1 MRLRGSMAE
10 RGRERSVVQTNL
22 PLFSLEEVQQ
32 HNTEKDAWVIH
43 RGKVYDV
50 CEFLERHPGGKDI
63 LLAYAGQ
70 DVTTLM
76 TQDDLHKHTTFAYGW
91 LGKYLIG
98 RLKGDVSKAFWLQ
111 SFSLNN
117 YCCLTQEQ
125 LATEQLN
132 N

>member
-1 MRLRGSMAE
+1 MAE
-10 RGRERSVVQTNL
+10 RKTERSVVETNL
-22 PLFSLEEVQQ
+22 PLFSFEEVQQ
-32 HNTEKDAWVIH
+32 HNTEKDAWVVH

-50 CEFLERHPGGKDI
+50 SEFLERHPGGKDV

-98 RLKGDVSKAFWLQ
+98 RLKGDVSKAFSLL
-111 SFSLNN
+111 SFL
-117 YCCLTQEQ
+117 
-125 LATEQLN
+125 
-132 N
+132 

>member
-1 MRLRGSMAE
+1 MAE
-10 RGRERSVVQTNL
+10 HGTERNVAKTNL

-43 RGKVYDV
+43 RGNVYDV
-50 CEFLERHPGGKDI
+50 SEFLERHPGGKDI

-98 RLKGDVSKAFWLQ
+98 RLKGDVSRAF
-111 SFSLNN
+111 
-117 YCCLTQEQ
+117 
-125 LATEQLN
+125 
-132 N
+132 